1 MTAYAPPLADIR
13 FVLEQLVDLEG
24 LGRLP
29 GLEAAT
35 VDVVDQILDEAGR
48 FAVNELLPLNATGDR
63 QRARLED
70 GVVRTPAG
78 FKEAY
83 GKFVDG
89 GWHGLQLPVEWGG
102 QGLPWTVATA
112 VWELWNSANLSFCL
126 CPILTQAG
134 VELLLRHGTEAQRAR
149 YLPKLVSGEWTGTMC
164 LTEPQAGSDVG
175 ALRTRAVREGDHY
188 RIHGTK
194 VFITYGEHD
203 LTPNTIHMVLART
216 PDAPPGT
223 RGISLFLIPKFLVG
237 DDGSLGGRNDLRCVS
252 LEHKLGIHAAPT
264 CVMSFG
270 DQEGAIGWL
279 VGEEQGG
286 MQAMFTMMNNAR
298 LSVGLEGLALAERA
312 YQGALAYARERVQ
325 GRRRPGGLGG
335 GADASARIVEHPD
348 VRRMLVTMKTQI
360 EAMRALT
367 YSAAAALDR
376 SLREPD
382 PARRAEAEGRLALL
396 IPLVKA
402 WCTDQGFEIASSALQ
417 VHGGMGYIEETGIAQ
432 HLRDARIAMIYEG
445 TNGIQALDLVGRK
458 LRLAD
463 GRLPWALFAELQGD
477 LEALAQAG
485 EAELRPPLAAALGDL
500 EEATRWL
507 QSEHGNDADAAAA
520 GATPYLRMLATTL
533 GGFLLARAALR
544 ARAAGHPLA
553 DAKLASARFYVTQL
567 LPPAAA
573 LRGAVT
579 AGSAPLGA
587 ALD

>member
-1 MTAYAPPLADIR
+1 M
-13 FVLEQLVDLEG
+13 
-24 LGRLP
+24 
-29 GLEAAT
+29 
-35 VDVVDQILDEAGR
+35 
-48 FAVNELLPLNATGDR
+48 
-63 QRARLED
+63 
-70 GVVRTPAG
+70 
-78 FKEAY
+78 
-83 GKFVDG
+83 
-89 GWHGLQLPVEWGG
+89 
-102 QGLPWTVATA
+102 
-112 VWELWNSANLSFCL
+112 WNSANLSFCL

-149 YLPKLVSGEWTGTMC
+149 YLPKLVSGEWTGSMC

-188 RIHGTK
+188 RIYGTK
-194 VFITYGEHD
+194 IFITYGDHD
-203 LTPNTIHMVLART
+203 FTPNTIHMVLART
-216 PDAPPGT
+216 EGAPAGT
-223 RGISLFLIPKFLVG
+223 RGISLFLIPKFLVE
-237 DDGSLGGRNDLRCVS
+237 DDGALGARNDVRCVS

-270 DQEGAIGWL
+270 EEEGAVGYL

-298 LSVGLEGLALAERA
+298 LAVGLEGLALAESA

-325 GRRRPGGLGG
+325 GRRRNGGIE
-335 GADASARIVEHPD
+335 APARIVEHPD
-348 VRRMLVTMKTQI
+348 VRRMLLTMKTQI

-376 SLREPD
+376 SIREPD
-382 PARRAEAEGRLALL
+382 AARRAEAEGRLALL

-402 WCTDQGFEIASSALQ
+402 WCTDQGFEIASCALQ

-458 LRLAD
+458 LQLAD
-463 GRLPWALFAELQGD
+463 GRLPWALFAELRED
-477 LEALAQAG
+477 LAALQQAG
-485 EAELRPPLAAALGDL
+485 AEELQPPLAAALDGL
-500 EEATRWL
+500 EDATRWL
-507 QSEHGNDADAAAA
+507 QSPHGNDPDAAAA

-544 ARAAGHPLA
+544 ARAADHRLA
-553 DAKLASARFYVTQL
+553 QAKLASVRFYVGQL

-573 LRGAVT
+573 LRTAVT
-579 AGSAPLGA
+579 AGAAPLA
-587 ALD
+587 VALD

>member
-13 FVLEQLVDLEG
+13 FVLEHLVDLEG
-24 LGRLP
+24 IGRLP

-35 VDVVDQILDEAGR
+35 PDVVDQILEEAGR
-48 FAVNELLPLNATGDR
+48 FAVGELLPLNAPGDR
-63 QRARLED
+63 QRARLEN
-70 GVVRTPAG
+70 GAVRTPDG
-78 FKEAY
+78 FRDAY
-83 GKFVDG
+83 WKFVDG

-112 VWELWNSANLSFCL
+112 VWEMWNSANLAFCL

-175 ALRTRAVREGDHY
+175 ALRTRAVREGDQW
-188 RIHGTK
+188 RIRGTK
-194 VFITYGEHD
+194 IFITYGEHD
-203 LTPNTIHMVLART
+203 YTENTIHMVLART
-216 PDAPPGT
+216 PDAPAGT
-223 RGISLFLIPKFLVG
+223 KGISLFLIPKFLVK
-237 DDGSLGGRNDLRCVS
+237 DDGALGARNDLRCVS

-270 DQEGAIGWL
+270 DQEGAVGYLIGA
-279 VGEEQGG
+279 EQGG

-298 LSVGLEGLALAERA
+298 LGVGLEGLALAERA

-325 GRRRPGGLGG
+325 GWRRHG
-335 GADASARIVEHPD
+335 GAEAPARIIEHPD
-348 VRRMLVTMKTQI
+348 VRRMLMTMKTQI

-382 PARRAEAEGRLALL
+382 ARRRAEAEGRLALL

-402 WCTDQGFEIASSALQ
+402 WCTDLGFEIASSALQ

-458 LRLAD
+458 LRLAE
-463 GRLPWALFAELQGD
+463 GRLPWALFAELKQD
-477 LEALAQAG
+477 LAALTRAG
-485 EAELRPPLAAALGDL
+485 AAELQPPLAAALSDL

-507 QSEHGNDADAAAA
+507 QAEHGNDADAAAA

-533 GGFLLARAALR
+533 GGFLLTRAAVQ
-544 ARAAGHPLA
+544 ARTVGHPLA
-553 DAKLASARFYVTQL
+553 EAKLAGARFYVSQL

-573 LRGAVT
+573 LSAAVT
-579 AGSAPLGA
+579 AGSAPLVA

>member
-1 MTAYAPPLADIR
+1 MTTYAPPLADIC
-13 FVLEQLVDLEG
+13 FVLEHLADLEG

-35 VDVVDQILDEAGR
+35 PDVVDHILEEAGR
-48 FAVNELLPLNATGDR
+48 FAVGELLPLNAAGDR
-63 QRARLED
+63 QRARLDD
-70 GVVRTPAG
+70 GVVRTPDG
-78 FKEAY
+78 FRDAY
-83 GKFVDG
+83 WKFVDG
-89 GWHGLQLPVEWGG
+89 GWHGLQLPAEWGG

-112 VWELWNSANLSFCL
+112 VWEMWNSANLSFCL

-175 ALRTRAVREGDHY
+175 ALRTRAVREGDRW
-188 RIHGTK
+188 RIRGTK
-194 VFITYGEHD
+194 IFITYGEHD
-203 LTPNTIHMVLART
+203 WTENTIHMVLART
-216 PDAPPGT
+216 PGAPEGT
-223 RGISLFLIPKFLVG
+223 RGISLFLIPKFLVE
-237 DDGSLGGRNDLRCVS
+237 DDGSLGARNDLRCVS

-270 DQEGAIGWL
+270 DRDGAVGWL

-312 YQGALAYARERVQ
+312 YQDALAYARERVQ
-325 GRRRPGGLGG
+325 GRRRTGGPTGG
-335 GADASARIVEHPD
+335 TEAPARIIEHPD

-376 SLREPD
+376 SLRERD
-382 PARRAEAEGRLALL
+382 ARRRAEAEDRLALL

-402 WCTDQGFEIASSALQ
+402 WCTDLGFEIASSALQ

-458 LRLAD
+458 LRLAE
-463 GRLPWALFAELQGD
+463 GRLPWALFAELQADLAALGD
-477 LEALAQAG
+477 AG
-485 EAELRPPLAAALGDL
+485 AEDLRQPLAAALDDL

-507 QSEHGNDADAAAA
+507 QAGHGNDADAAAA

-533 GGFLLARAALR
+533 GGFLLTRAAVR
-544 ARAAGHPLA
+544 AGAAGHPLA
-553 DAKLASARFYVTQL
+553 EAKLASARFYVTQL

-573 LRGAVT
+573 LRSAVT

-587 ALD
+587 TLN

>member
-1 MTAYAPPLADIR
+1 MTAYAPPLAEIR
-13 FVLEQLVDLEG
+13 FVLEHLAGLEE

-35 VDVVDQILDEAGR
+35 ADVVDQILDEAAR
-48 FAVNELLPLNATGDR
+48 FAVNELLPLNARGDR
-63 QRARLED
+63 ERARLEA
-70 GVVRTPAG
+70 GAVRTPEG

-83 GKFVDG
+83 RKFVDG
-89 GWHGLQLPVEWGG
+89 GWHGLQLPPEWGG

-112 VWELWNSANLSFCL
+112 VWEMWNSANLSFCL

-134 VELLLRHGTEAQRAR
+134 VELLLRHGTEAQRQC

-175 ALRTRAVREGDHY
+175 ALRTRAAREGDHY
-188 RIHGTK
+188 RIRGTK
-194 VFITYGEHD
+194 IFITYGEHD
-203 LTPNTIHMVLART
+203 LTENTIHMVLART
-216 PDAPPGT
+216 PDAPAGT
-223 RGISLFLIPKFLVG
+223 RGISLFLIPKFLVEV
-237 DDGSLGGRNDLRCVS
+237 DGSLGARNDLRCVS

-270 DQEGAIGWL
+270 DREGAIGWL

-286 MQAMFTMMNNAR
+286 MQAMFTMMNTAR
-298 LSVGLEGLALAERA
+298 LAVGLEGLALAERA
-312 YQGALAYARERVQ
+312 YQGALAYARDRVQ
-325 GRRRPGGLGG
+325 GRRRSGGTE
-335 GADASARIVEHPD
+335 APTRIIEHPD
-348 VRRMLVTMKTQI
+348 VRRMLVTMKTEI
-360 EAMRALT
+360 EAMRALA

-376 SLREPD
+376 SIREPD
-382 PARRAEAEGRLALL
+382 AGRRAEAEGRLALL

-402 WCTDQGFEIASSALQ
+402 WCTDLGFEIASSALQ

-445 TNGIQALDLVGRK
+445 TNGIQALDLAGRK
-458 LRLAD
+458 LRLAE
-463 GRLPWALFAELQGD
+463 GALPWQLFAELRED
-477 LEALAQAG
+477 LAALAPGGAADLQ
-485 EAELRPPLAAALGDL
+485 PSLATALDDL
-500 EEATRWL
+500 EEVTRWL
-507 QSEHGNDADAAAA
+507 QAEHGNDPDAAAA

-533 GGFLLARAALR
+533 GGFLLTRAAIR

-573 LRGAVT
+573 LGPAVT

>member
-1 MTAYAPPLADIR
+1 MTAYAPPLAEIR
-13 FVLEQLVDLEG
+13 FVLEHLAGLEE

-35 VDVVDQILDEAGR
+35 ADVVDQILDEAAR
-48 FAVNELLPLNATGDR
+48 FAVNELLPLNARGDR
-63 QRARLED
+63 ERARLEA
-70 GVVRTPAG
+70 GAVRTPEG

-83 GKFVDG
+83 RKFVDG
-89 GWHGLQLPVEWGG
+89 GWHGLQLPPEWGG

-112 VWELWNSANLSFCL
+112 VWEMWNSANLSFCL

-134 VELLLRHGTEAQRAR
+134 VELLLRHGTEAQRQR

-175 ALRTRAVREGDHY
+175 ALRTRAAREGDHY
-188 RIHGTK
+188 RIRGTK
-194 VFITYGEHD
+194 IFITYGEHD
-203 LTPNTIHMVLART
+203 LTENTIHMVLART
-216 PDAPPGT
+216 PDAPAGT
-223 RGISLFLIPKFLVG
+223 RGISLFLIPKFLVEV
-237 DDGSLGGRNDLRCVS
+237 DGSLGARNDLRCVS

-270 DQEGAIGWL
+270 DREGAIGWL

-286 MQAMFTMMNNAR
+286 MQAMFTMMNTAR
-298 LSVGLEGLALAERA
+298 LAVGLEGLALAERA
-312 YQGALAYARERVQ
+312 YQGALAYARDRVQ
-325 GRRRPGGLGG
+325 GRRRSGGTE
-335 GADASARIVEHPD
+335 APTRIIEHPD
-348 VRRMLVTMKTQI
+348 VRRMLVTMKTEI
-360 EAMRALT
+360 EAMRALA

-376 SLREPD
+376 SIREPD
-382 PARRAEAEGRLALL
+382 AGRRAEAEGRLALL

-402 WCTDQGFEIASSALQ
+402 WCTDLGFEIASSALQ

-445 TNGIQALDLVGRK
+445 TNGIQALDLAGRK
-458 LRLAD
+458 LRLAE
-463 GRLPWALFAELQGD
+463 GALPWQLFAELRED
-477 LEALAQAG
+477 LAALAPGGAADLQ
-485 EAELRPPLAAALGDL
+485 PSLATALDDL
-500 EEATRWL
+500 EEVTRWL
-507 QSEHGNDADAAAA
+507 QAEHGNDPDAAAA

-533 GGFLLARAALR
+533 GGFLLTRAAIR

-573 LRGAVT
+573 LGPAVT